1 MRHFVL
7 ACGRPFALGPKER
20 LGVQRVAR
28 DVEPLDMLAWRTAQE
43 QPGAVERRG
52 EQGAHGLIRAVVI
65 VLRRLGVLEGDL
77 VGDRGD
83 ALVDAEFADIGRE
96 VGEGPLVV
104 LVD

>member
-1 MRHFVL
+1 MESRKL
-7 ACGRPFALGPKER
+7 
-20 LGVQRVAR
+20 
-28 DVEPLDMLAWRTAQE
+28 T
-43 QPGAVERRG
+43 
-52 EQGAHGLIRAVVI
+52 GLRAVVI

-96 VGEGPLVV
+96 VGEGPFVV